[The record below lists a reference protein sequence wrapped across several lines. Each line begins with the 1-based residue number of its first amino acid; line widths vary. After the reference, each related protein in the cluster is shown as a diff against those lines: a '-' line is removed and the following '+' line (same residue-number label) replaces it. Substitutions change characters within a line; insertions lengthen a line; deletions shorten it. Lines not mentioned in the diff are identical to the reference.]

1 MKRRDFVQ
9 SFQST
14 KSEKNAG
21 NVLVAESGLT
31 PYSAEWN
38 KKLATHL
45 LKRTMFGAK
54 KADIDYF
61 KNKTMSEAVSELINT
76 AIPAP
81 NPPVNNYSSTNADPD
96 IAAGATWVNAPSA
109 GASGTISNNRRYSL
123 QSWWLGLQINQA
135 RSLEEKMVLFW
146 HNHLVTEYPGLDPRH
161 LYTYNVTLRKNA
173 LGNFKTMIKEIT
185 LNAAMLVYLNGNKN
199 TSGAP
204 NENYGRELQELFTMG
219 KGPNSLYTE
228 SDVQAAAKVL
238 TGFSYNN
245 TTFKYTFTSSK
256 HDSSNKKFSAF
267 YGNTIITGRTGAS
280 GEFEL
285 DDLLDMLFRQEELS
299 KFICR
304 KIYRFFVYYQIDD
317 TIEANVI
324 TPLAKIF
331 RDNNYEIK
339 PVLLAL
345 FKSEHFYDNLNIGCS
360 IKSPQD
366 LLVGLCRE
374 FNLVFPN
381 AETNYVEAYALW
393 RVIIL
398 AAKDMGQEMGNPPN
412 VAGWAAYYQE
422 PQYHQLWINS
432 NSLPLRN
439 KFTDTIITN
448 GFTKNSK
455 KIIID
460 PIAFADNL
468 ENPSDPNL
476 LIDESLELLFMI
488 PLTQTSK
495 DYLKTQILLSG
506 QSSDSYWTTAWNNY
520 KAAPTNTSYKNIVFI
535 RLQSLYKY
543 LMAISEYQLS

>member
-324 TPLAKIF
+324 TPLA
-331 RDNNYEIK
+331 
-339 PVLLAL
+339 
-345 FKSEHFYDNLNIGCS
+345 
-360 IKSPQD
+360 
-366 LLVGLCRE
+366 
-374 FNLVFPN
+374 
-381 AETNYVEAYALW
+381 
-393 RVIIL
+393 
-398 AAKDMGQEMGNPPN
+398 
-412 VAGWAAYYQE
+412 
-422 PQYHQLWINS
+422 
-432 NSLPLRN
+432 
-439 KFTDTIITN
+439 
-448 GFTKNSK
+448 
-455 KIIID
+455 
-460 PIAFADNL
+460 
-468 ENPSDPNL
+468 
-476 LIDESLELLFMI
+476 
-488 PLTQTSK
+488 
-495 DYLKTQILLSG
+495 
-506 QSSDSYWTTAWNNY
+506 
-520 KAAPTNTSYKNIVFI
+520 
-535 RLQSLYKY
+535 
-543 LMAISEYQLS
+543 